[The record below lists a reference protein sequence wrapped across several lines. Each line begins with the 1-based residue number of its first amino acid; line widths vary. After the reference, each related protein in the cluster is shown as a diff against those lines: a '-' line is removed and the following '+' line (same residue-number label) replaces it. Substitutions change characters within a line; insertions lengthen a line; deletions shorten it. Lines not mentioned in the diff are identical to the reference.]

1 MDLKQKFSHPRF
13 HRRRSR
19 NRAELAAQLA
29 PPEERDAHRLQGAH
43 QEVGAIVVENGGAG
57 ISNDLIEGGKEKQFL
72 NLEPVVLAIVG
83 LLLAWALFI
92 AWLITMMPPE

>member
-1 MDLKQKFSHPRF
+1 MDLKQKLSHPRF
-13 HRRRSR
+13 HRRRSH

-29 PPEERDAHRLQGAH
+29 PPEERDAHRQGAH

-57 ISNDLIEGGKEKQFL
+57 ISNDLIEGGKEKRFL